1 MHPPSQLRHLHLPGL
16 TPYTHPVNIQTH
28 LLSLHLSS
36 LTSIQ
41 NPSPSIPPPPPTLL
55 TFQTPHTY
63 TCGRREIAR
72 LTPAQITHLRANNA
86 ASFHESLRGG
96 QTTFHGPGQ
105 LTAFLILNLK
115 THGLT
120 SRSYVQFLE
129 TSVIAV
135 LARYGIVGTRTE
147 NPGVWTTTTG
157 HEGRKI
163 ASVGV
168 HLRRYITGFGVGV
181 NVGTELGWFERI
193 IMCGLPG
200 KRATSFEEEG
210 VRGKGVEEVGGVFAR
225 VVAEGLEG
233 EVRTVTEEEV
243 WGEKG

>member
-1 MHPPSQLRHLHLPGL
+1 M
-16 TPYTHPVNIQTH
+16 
-28 LLSLHLSS
+28 
-36 LTSIQ
+36 
-41 NPSPSIPPPPPTLL
+41 
-55 TFQTPHTY
+55 
-63 TCGRREIAR
+63 
-72 LTPAQITHLRANNA
+72 
-86 ASFHESLRGG
+86 
-96 QTTFHGPGQ
+96 
-105 LTAFLILNLK
+105 
-115 THGLT
+115 
-120 SRSYVQFLE
+120 
-129 TSVIAV
+129 
-135 LARYGIVGTRTE
+135 
-147 NPGVWTTTTG
+147 
-157 HEGRKI
+157 
-163 ASVGV
+163 GV